1 MFEKRWSK
9 TLLSKNMK
17 NRLIFQL
24 SNPLLSTE
32 TAEMIRRHP
41 EYFLFPP
48 KVDGSLPTASGLRQ

>member
-1 MFEKRWSK
+1 
-9 TLLSKNMK
+9 MK